1 MSNAPHSTPPDPA
14 ARSAQ
19 VPGDAVRAPSP
30 ASEQPSPDAE
40 SDPARVASHD
50 IASHDIAS
58 AARSAGGTR
67 IDVDEETPA
76 RGLAHLVLTLIK
88 LIHDLLEKQAVGR
101 MERGTLSDAEVERVG
116 RTLMKQA
123 EELERLCEVFGL
135 DLDDLHLDLGTIHHP
150 DGSPPPAQ

>member
-1 MSNAPHSTPPDPA
+1 MSNAPHSDAPDPA
-14 ARSAQ
+14 ARAAH
-19 VPGDAVRAPSP
+19 VPAGAARGPSRVSKKTTPRDA
-30 ASEQPSPDAE
+30 
-40 SDPARVASHD
+40 
-50 IASHDIAS
+50 AS
-58 AARSAGGTR
+58 AMSPAGGTR
-67 IDVDEETPA
+67 IEVDEETPA